1 MVAFYRVI
9 FFHFPPFDFISCIPF
24 NLSPLI
30 STRARPFE
38 TVLITSP
45 RSSFLLVALFL
56 SLRPFCSALS
66 DYCGHGNTKGKKH
79 PSSVFALFPSAM
91 LSRNCSASHRLL
103 DVYRLLRCPDSTC
116 GQFECDKL
124 AFFNFTLAYLSYIL
138 LVNISD
144 YVWLQW
150 TSIYLNLWETNT
162 ELLYNISSSIFL
174 NTYYFLLALTKRSF
188 Q

>member
-9 FFHFPPFDFISCIPF
+9 FFHFPPFDLISRFPF

-56 SLRPFCSALS
+56 SLRPLCSALS

-91 LSRNCSASHRLL
+91 PSRNCSVFHRLP
-103 DVYRLLRCPDSTC
+103 DVYSLLRYPDPTC
-116 GQFECDKL
+116 GQFEYNKL
-124 AFFNFTLAYLSYIL
+124 PFFNFTLAYLSYIFF
-138 LVNISD
+138 VNISD

-150 TSIYLNLWETNT
+150 TFIYLNLSEDKHWTV
-162 ELLYNISSSIFL
+162 I
-174 NTYYFLLALTKRSF
+174 
-188 Q
+188 

>member
-9 FFHFPPFDFISCIPF
+9 FFHFPPFDPISRFPF

-56 SLRPFCSALS
+56 SLRPLCSALS

-79 PSSVFALFPSAM
+79 PSSVFALFLSALQELLCLPSS
-91 LSRNCSASHRLL
+91 SRCVASVTISGPYIRTIWMWQVVIFIVYIVHQYLWLRLITV
-103 DVYRLLRCPDSTC
+103 D
-116 GQFECDKL
+116 F
-124 AFFNFTLAYLSYIL
+124 YLSEPIGR
-138 LVNISD
+138 
-144 YVWLQW
+144 Q
-150 TSIYLNLWETNT
+150 TLNC
-162 ELLYNISSSIFL
+162 NISSSIFL